1 MEAKTEKQLQ
11 RMAAAYAG
19 RTVADFMDSDVAE
32 LIGIDTWW
40 IDGQE
45 WTAFGED
52 YYDDYRT
59 IAGIE
64 IRTAA
69 GYTTAKITTTEVSA

>member
-1 MEAKTEKQLQ
+1 MAQEAQKQLQ

-52 YYDDYRT
+52 YYDDCRI
-59 IAGIE
+59 IASIR

-69 GYTTAKITTTEVSA
+69 GYTIAHIQTTEASA